1 MAISINYLGD
11 KYDEKLT
18 YITDAITSF
27 GVTTDEMADTVKKLA
42 FLMQSM
48 ADTNVRIDL
57 IEQKLNQLRPATDE
71 KTEIPKQKSDLEIFS
86 QIEPSTEF
94 LILGDVGWSDD
105 IIDMDKTNMFL
116 N

>member
-57 IEQKLNQLRPATDE
+57 IE
-71 KTEIPKQKSDLEIFS
+71 
-86 QIEPSTEF
+86 
-94 LILGDVGWSDD
+94 
-105 IIDMDKTNMFL
+105 
-116 N
+116 